1 MKTIPNLIQIFI
13 VKKICVSLTIVIAI
27 NSIIQIINA
36 SAAVAYGTKL
46 GLYAANSLNQNLDKI
61 LYPNGIFNIG
71 TPPLPDTSFI
81 SSSLEDGDLNIPL
94 IMLLKNVISLDIL
107 EIILILLLIFVIY
120 YKYFSIYVLKFW
132 VKLLNKIPNKSMV
145 NFINSWMDKVN
156 KIQNYNHKFFNI
168 MFIIILILLLYI
180 KFINLF
186 VSIGIFN
193 NIDDLVYVYNQLKPQ
208 N

>member
-1 MKTIPNLIQIFI
+1 MKTIPNLIQNFI
-13 VKKICVSLTIVIAI
+13 VKKNCVSLTIVIAI

-61 LYPNGIFNIG
+61 LYLNGIFNIG

-107 EIILILLLIFVIY
+107 EIILKNDIFHI
-120 YKYFSIYVLKFW
+120 SIYK
-132 VKLLNKIPNKSMV
+132 KEKKS
-145 NFINSWMDKVN
+145 
-156 KIQNYNHKFFNI
+156 
-168 MFIIILILLLYI
+168 
-180 KFINLF
+180 
-186 VSIGIFN
+186 
-193 NIDDLVYVYNQLKPQ
+193 
-208 N
+208 